1 MYSYKKI
8 QMVNYYTNLGK
19 LKALYKIQQ
28 ANHRMTDS
36 IKDMFTENIKK
47 IQIKLE
53 RVDAELIQFIQNQQM
68 KQNIYS
74 SYFSAV
80 GKLAVIKCG
89 TKGVDFAHIYDYLA
103 MALIK

>member
-1 MYSYKKI
+1 
-8 QMVNYYTNLGK
+8 
-19 LKALYKIQQ
+19 
-28 ANHRMTDS
+28 MTDS

-53 RVDAELIQFIQNQQM
+53 KVDSELIQFLQNQQM

-74 SYFSAV
+74 SYFSAI

-89 TKGVDFAHIYDYLA
+89 TKGVDFAHIYDYLVI
-103 MALIK
+103 ALIK